1 MQVLGIDPG
10 TATMGFGVVAVAG
23 TTLVPVTYGV
33 IRTPA
38 GQPPAQRLAAI
49 YRDLEEL
56 LARYRPQAVAV
67 ERLFLQKNRSSALHV
82 GQARG
87 VALLAAARAG
97 LPVHEYAPH
106 EVKQAVV
113 GYGRASKAQVQRMVQ
128 TLLGLARPPVPD
140 DAADAL
146 AVAVCCLHAQTSA
159 WAGQAAA
166 VRASGARPMAGRAGD
181 RPAGAA
187 GAGSEPGAA
196 AEAVPAGSGR
206 SPRGGAG
213 R

>member
-38 GQPPAQRLAAI
+38 SQPPAQRLAAI
-49 YRDLEEL
+49 YRDLQEL
-56 LARYRPQAVAV
+56 LRRYQPQAMAV

-87 VALLAAARAG
+87 VALLAAAQAG

-113 GYGRASKAQVQRMVQ
+113 GYGRASKVQVQRMVQ
-128 TLLGLARPPVPD
+128 ALLGLARPPVPD

-159 WAGQAAA
+159 WAGT
-166 VRASGARPMAGRAGD
+166 GAPGRGGS
-181 RPAGAA
+181 RSLPAG
-187 GAGSEPGAA
+187 GAA
-196 AEAVPAGSGR
+196 PFQ
-206 SPRGGAG
+206 RGAI

>member
-1 MQVLGIDPG
+1 MDEREGWALQVLGIDPG

-38 GQPPAQRLAAI
+38 SQPPALRLASI
-49 YRDLEEL
+49 YRDLQEL
-56 LARYRPQAVAV
+56 LRRYRPQAMAV

-87 VALLAAARAG
+87 VALLAAAQAG
-97 LPVHEYAPH
+97 LPVYEYAPH

-128 TLLGLARPPVPD
+128 ALLGLARPPVPD

-159 WAGQAAA
+159 WAGAAA
-166 VRASGARPMAGRAGD
+166 GPAAGGD
-181 RPAGAA
+181 EPAATRPA
-187 GAGSEPGAA
+187 
-196 AEAVPAGSGR
+196 
-206 SPRGGAG
+206 RGGTV